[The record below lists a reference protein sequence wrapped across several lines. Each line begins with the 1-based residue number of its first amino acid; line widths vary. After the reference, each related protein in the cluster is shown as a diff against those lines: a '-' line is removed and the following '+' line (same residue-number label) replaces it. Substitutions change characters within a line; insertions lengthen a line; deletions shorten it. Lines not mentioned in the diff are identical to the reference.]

1 MLKQRSPKSHLKWSK
16 LEMCLVLTF
25 PVGERLRLLLINTA
39 NPPLPPPTIPLP
51 AHASAHGIKDGCS
64 ITVLLIISLLV
75 GDKSTTLIASFSASL
90 FR

>member
-16 LEMCLVLTF
+16 LEMCFVLTF

-39 NPPLPPPTIPLP
+39 NPAPSPTIPPP

-64 ITVLLIISLLV
+64 IAVLLIISLLV